1 MFTKCKIDDLELVEA
16 VESAS
21 QSWKKSSGHAFES
34 LIKQTVTN
42 ATSEYNIK
50 FILQKDLNGM
60 IKKGLISNDDAD
72 IKWLKTMIKS
82 NVFDLYAIVQVGE
95 ETYCFACIQCK
106 TSIRDRN
113 TRDREPSQKA
123 MDKCF
128 WSIVLVLDGDYL
140 KNGKF
145 VAMVNGGTEEFPDN
159 GWHAM
164 YFLSDDEPAD
174 SIPGTVQRIYH
185 TDLGY
190 EVLVKHARIAAH
202 SFTGQGRRL
211 MKKDWKVEDYDLPEG
226 V

>member
-21 QSWKKSSGHAFES
+21 QSWKKSSGHAFEAY
-34 LIKQTVTN
+34 IKKTVTDVS
-42 ATSEYNIK
+42 SEHKIK
-50 FILQKDLNGM
+50 FILQTDLNKL
-60 IKKGLISNDDAD
+60 IKKGSISNDAED
-72 IKWLKTMIKS
+72 IKWLKTMIAH
-82 NVFDLYAIVQVGE
+82 NVFDLYTIVEDGDR
-95 ETYCFACIQCK
+95 TYCFGCVQCK

-123 MDKCF
+123 MERCF

-164 YFLSDDEPAD
+164 YVLSDDTPAD
-174 SIPGTVQRIYH
+174 TLPGTVQRIYH
-185 TDLGY
+185 TDIDY
-190 EVLVKHARIAAH
+190 EVLVGHSVIAAKA
-202 SFTGQGRRL
+202 FTGQGRRL
-211 MKKDWKVEDYDLPEG
+211 MKKDWKAE
-226 V
+226 